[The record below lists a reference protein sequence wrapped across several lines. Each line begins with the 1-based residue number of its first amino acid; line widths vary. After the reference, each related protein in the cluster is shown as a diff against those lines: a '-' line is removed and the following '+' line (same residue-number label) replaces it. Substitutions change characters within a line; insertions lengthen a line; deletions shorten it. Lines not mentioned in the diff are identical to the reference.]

1 MGLFSVFVDHASWN
15 ANVHTALLRG
25 FPEVIS
31 KTLNTQARLAGIRQL
46 QNLRKDMTLRNDYT
60 ERSLYIGK
68 GEGTDG
74 LFWPALP
81 TTPIGRMN
89 AVVGSK
95 SPYLAI
101 QETGGTKQKAGSM
114 PTKAGR
120 GGDEK
125 QVIPNYF
132 RLRAMGS
139 IGGGKGS
146 FTARGKR
153 RKGAGFFILGPGPR
167 LKQPAIF
174 WRQPRYGGTMVRRN
188 RPGQGT
194 LNKLYKI
201 RLLGKKTQT
210 VKATHFHTEAVRYY
224 GTWAKFNATYQN
236 VARMHAQMRKLAATK

>member
-15 ANVHTALLRG
+15 ANMHMALLRG
-25 FPEVIS
+25 FPEIIS
-31 KTLNTQARLAGIRQL
+31 QTLNTQARLAGIRQL
-46 QNLRKDMTLRNDYT
+46 QNLRKDMTLRNEYT

-74 LFWPALP
+74 LFWPALS
-81 TTPIGRMN
+81 TVPIGRMN

-125 QVIPNYF
+125 KVIPNYF

-146 FTARGKR
+146 FTAKGRR
-153 RKGAGFFILGPGPR
+153 RKGKGFFILGPGPR

-174 WRQPRYGGTMVRRN
+174 FREVGS
-188 RPGQGT
+188 PGA
-194 LNKLYKI
+194 KLMKI
-201 RLLGKKTQT
+201 RLLGKKTQA
-210 VKATHFHTEAVRYY
+210 VKATHFHTEAVRHY